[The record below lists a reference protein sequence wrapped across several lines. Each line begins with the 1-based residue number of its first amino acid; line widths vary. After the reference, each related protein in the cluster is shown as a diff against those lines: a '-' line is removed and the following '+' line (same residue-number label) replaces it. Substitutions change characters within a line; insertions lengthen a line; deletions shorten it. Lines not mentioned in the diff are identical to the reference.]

1 MKMQDLFSGC
11 NRAFRSS
18 EPTFETRLLYAQLAN
33 PYDCNCD
40 SKYGYLAGAE
50 ECLDSYKPIEEL
62 EDYINEFEASQDTL
76 DEYDTSYCQAYKD
89 FIKQEKMK
97 NEGSLE
103 GC

>member
-62 EDYINEFEASQDTL
+62 EDYINEFEASQEII
-76 DEYDTSYCQAYKD
+76 DEYDRAYVQAYRD
-89 FIKQEKMK
+89 YIKQESLKK
-97 NEGSLE
+97 ESVTNE
-103 GC
+103 